1 MKKAISNVLTIVS
14 VLLLLWVAMSVF
26 DVNIHNNPLSDNY
39 QNFASWNIFELIF

>member
-14 VLLLLWVAMSVF
+14 VLLLLWLAMSF
-26 DVNIHNNPLSDNY
+26 IDVNIHNNPLSDNY